1 MNGCL
6 TTPLSL
12 LKSMTRFIF
21 PEIEEVTSC
30 VNFYTVQIKLN
41 EFF

>member
-12 LKSMTRFIF
+12 LQVHDTIYISRNRG
-21 PEIEEVTSC
+21 S
-30 VNFYTVQIKLN
+30 NFLCKFLYSANKIK
-41 EFF
+41 